1 MFILTTSNQTPKPKH
16 TLYEGFPD
24 VEASIPDICILN
36 ETNINSA
43 IVLNSKMLRQALLVN
58 PEVTKKLLGI
68 TVTDAT
74 KPAENKEVNTKKTPR
89 KPSVPRTIIKPIEE
103 ETNE

>member
-1 MFILTTSNQTPKPKH
+1 MFILTTSNQTPVPKRPIREA
-16 TLYEGFPD
+16 YPD
-24 VEASIPDICILN
+24 HEATVPDICILN

-43 IVLNSKMLRQALLVN
+43 IVLNSKMLRQALLAN
-58 PEVTKKLLGI
+58 QDVTKKLLGI

-74 KPAENKEVNTKKTPR
+74 KPVENKEVDTKKTPR